1 MKMEALC
8 NVTTPAIELYR
19 CRKDVENDIK
29 MPPFLF
35 DISSNVKLENN
46 NGDV

>member
-8 NVTTPAIELYR
+8 NETTPAIELYR
-19 CRKDVENDIK
+19 CRKDAENDIK
-29 MPPFLF
+29 MLLLLF
-35 DISSNVKLENN
+35 VISSNVKLENK